1 MNTYYYHR
9 DHLGS
14 SQLVSDYQGKEYER
28 VEYTPYGE
36 SWMEKESDSREL
48 LPFKFTGKEL
58 DSETGLY
65 YYGAR
70 YLNPRTSRWVSADPA
85 LGDYL
90 PKAPVNDQARQGN
103 RNLPGF
109 GGVFNPINLA
119 MYQYAANNPVKYK
132 DPTGLRTGPDDF
144 DTVYYPPPQRQ
155 TEITSVT
162 TNSSFY
168 KNSTEYNVS
177 QVASGVR
184 YNETMQKVQVHTN
197 TTTFTSETT
206 LGPKNQRYAQGQS
219 NGPSLSVEVT
229 FTVSTK
235 TSEGLCKV
243 HIATREKR
251 HRRGWCWFPNIPF
264 RKAKPIPGSRFKLTS
279 QSRRPVRAMNRTCL
293 LMRVSNWGHKISRRQ
308 IMRELLSFATFVG
321 MLLSLGLC
329 TSDARPV
336 VINESTRYFRSG
348 LDIRRADFES
358 DKQRQV

>member
-1 MNTYYYHR
+1 MKYSSRGESLYFDSVWQAQTDYPSLRQSKHIYVGQSRVATQLNVQGHQDVGYENVNTYYYHS

-14 SQLVSDYQGKEYER
+14 SQVVSDYAGKEYER
-28 VEYTPYGE
+28 NEYTPYGE
-36 SWMEKESDSREL
+36 LWVEKESDTRGL
-48 LPFKFTGKEL
+48 LAFKFTGKEL

-70 YLNPRTSRWVSADPA
+70 YLNPRTSRWASPDPVMEE
-85 LGDYL
+85 YL
-90 PKAPVNDQARQGN
+90 PKAPVNDQARQGS

-206 LGPKNQRYAQGQS
+206 LDPKNQRYAQGQS

-243 HIATREKR
+243 HIATQESDTA
-251 HRRGWCWFPNIPF
+251 GGVGVGFEY
-264 RKAKPIPGSRFKLTS
+264 PIPKGETYSGVKVQIDFTVQETGKSYEQDLFINEGFKLG
-279 QSRRPVRAMNRTCL
+279 P
-293 LMRVSNWGHKISRRQ
+293 
-308 IMRELLSFATFVG
+308 
-321 MLLSLGLC
+321 
-329 TSDARPV
+329 
-336 VINESTRYFRSG
+336 
-348 LDIRRADFES
+348 
-358 DKQRQV
+358 